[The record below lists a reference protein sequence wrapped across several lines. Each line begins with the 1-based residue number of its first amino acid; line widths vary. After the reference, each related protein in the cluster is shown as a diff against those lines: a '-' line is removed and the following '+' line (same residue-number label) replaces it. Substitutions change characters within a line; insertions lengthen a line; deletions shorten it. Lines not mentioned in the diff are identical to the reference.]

1 MKVLIT
7 GGTGFI
13 GAQLAKR
20 ILSLGKLT
28 SSAGKV
34 EPVDEMVLFDVALPT
49 KPIPGLDD
57 KRVTIKAGNIA
68 DQKTIAAL
76 IDRPDISVFHL
87 ASIVSG
93 EGEEN
98 FDLAMK
104 VNLDGHLHLLEAL
117 RAQKSKP
124 KIVFA
129 SSVAVF
135 GGPTMPKTVSDATK
149 QTPQT
154 TYGMTKAMG
163 EQLINDYTRKGFVDG
178 RAARL
183 PTVIVRPGKPNKAA
197 SSWAS
202 GVVREPLNGVDCI
215 LPVPL
220 ETQHPVACY
229 RTIVEGFVKLH
240 EADSAAIGP
249 RPRLQPAQHD
259 RVRGPGDRQPETR
272 GRQSPSRRDH
282 RAGRSLHHENRRR
295 LAHRHEC
302 GSRHRA
308 GPAQGPEPRF
318 DHQGL
323 YRGFRAGVRG
333 PILFRHPGQAK
344 RDPGSR
350 VASRCVAPG
359 FRPSALLRSE

>member
-13 GAQLAKR
+13 GSQLAKR
-20 ILSLGKLT
+20 VLALGQLT
-28 SSAGKV
+28 NSAGKL
-34 EPVDEMVLFDVALPT
+34 EPVDEMVLFDVALPA

-57 KRVTIKAGNIA
+57 KRITIKAGDIA
-68 DQKTIAAL
+68 DQKTIAGL
-76 IDRPDISVFHL
+76 VDRPDISVFHL

-93 EGEEN
+93 EGEQN

-117 RAQKSKP
+117 RAKQSKP

-135 GGPTMPKTVSDATK
+135 GGPTMPKTVSDSTK

-163 EQLINDYTRKGFVDG
+163 EQLINDYTRKGYVDG

-183 PTVIVRPGKPNKAA
+183 PTVVVRPGKPNKAA

-202 GVVREPLNGVDCI
+202 GVIREPLNGVDCV

-240 EADSAAIGP
+240 EAPSDAVGPDRAFNLPSMTVTVAQMVDS
-249 RPRLQPAQHD
+249 L
-259 RVRGPGDRQPETR
+259 
-272 GRQSPSRRDH
+272 
-282 RAGRSLHHENRRR
+282 
-295 LAHRHEC
+295 
-302 GSRHRA
+302 
-308 GPAQGPEPRF
+308 
-318 DHQGL
+318 
-323 YRGFRAGVRG
+323 
-333 PILFRHPGQAK
+333 K
-344 RDPGSR
+344 R
-350 VASRCVAPG
+350 VAGNRHLGAITVQEDPFIMKIVAGWPTGTDASRAI
-359 FRPSALLRSE
+359 ALGLPKDTKLDDIIKAYIEDFLDA

>member
-1 MKVLIT
+1 MKVLVT

-20 ILSLGKLT
+20 LLAIGSLT

-34 EPVDEMVLFDVALPT
+34 EPIDEMVLFDVAMPPQ
-49 KPIPGLDD
+49 PIPGLDD
-57 KRVTIKAGNIA
+57 KRVAIKAGDIA
-68 DQKTIAAL
+68 DKKTIQGL
-76 IDRPDISVFHL
+76 VDRPDISVFHM

-93 EGEEN
+93 HGEQD

-104 VNLDGHLHLLEAL
+104 VNLDGHLYLLEAL
-117 RAQKSKP
+117 RASGSKP

-135 GGPTMPKTVSDATK
+135 GGPSMPKTVTDSTK

-154 TYGMTKAMG
+154 TYGMTKAIG

-183 PTVIVRPGKPNKAA
+183 PTVVVRPGKPNKAA

-202 GVVREPLNGVDCI
+202 GVIREPLNGVDCV

-220 ETQHPVACY
+220 DTLHPVACY
-229 RTIVEGFVKLH
+229 RTIVEGFVRLH

-249 RPRLQPAQHD
+249 DRAFNLPSMQVTVAQM
-259 RVRGPGDRQPETR
+259 VE
-272 GRQSPSRRDH
+272 
-282 RAGRSLHHENRRR
+282 SL
-295 LAHRHEC
+295 
-302 GSRHRA
+302 
-308 GPAQGPEPRF
+308 
-318 DHQGL
+318 
-323 YRGFRAGVRG
+323 
-333 PILFRHPGQAK
+333 K
-344 RDPGSR
+344 R
-350 VASRCVAPG
+350 VAGNRHLGAITVQEDPFIMKIVAGWPTATAAD
-359 FRPSALLRSE
+359 RAIALGCPRDTSLDAIIKAYIEDFLPA